1 MNVIRPPR
9 YRNSGGF
16 MSARI
21 VSRCKKRRQPAQ
33 AESEPQINVQLR
45 CVRPSLIDPRFK
57 GDIWIVD
64 QGNGVL
70 ALRLGD
76 YSLTQFM
83 GLPLD
88 LPTLNQRLDQVWNR
102 RPRQRCQAKDT

>member
-1 MNVIRPPR
+1 
-9 YRNSGGF
+9 
-16 MSARI
+16 MSAPI
-21 VSRCKKRRQPAQ
+21 SGKLKKRSHSAH
-33 AESEPQINVQLR
+33 AEPEPQVNVQLR

-57 GDIWIVD
+57 GDVWIVD

-83 GLPLD
+83 GSPLD
-88 LPTLNQRLDQVWNR
+88 LPSLNQRLDQVWNR
-102 RPRQRCQAKDT
+102 RPRQRSTAKRG

>member
-1 MNVIRPPR
+1 
-9 YRNSGGF
+9 

-21 VSRCKKRRQPAQ
+21 VGSCKKRRPQAQ
-33 AESEPQINVQLR
+33 AEPEPHIDVQLR

-57 GDIWIVD
+57 GDVWIVD

-88 LPTLNQRLDQVWNR
+88 LPSLNQRLDQVWNR
-102 RPRQRCQAKDT
+102 RLRQRGTAKNA